1 MSTELMH
8 SACEAILTKKWTK
21 FGRGELSRDATHW
34 RSADPLHAERAID
47 LMIELGWIRDVTE
60 IDRSRRGRPSAGKFV
75 VNPVVPTMFL
85 EEATRI
91 AKKRHDRFMAIK
103 QTALS
108 RSTAGG
114 E

>member
-1 MSTELMH
+1 MSTGLMH

-21 FGRGELSRDATHW
+21 FSRGDLSRDATHW
-34 RSADPLHAERAID
+34 QSADPLHVERAID
-47 LMIELGWIRDVTE
+47 LMIELGWVHDVTE
-60 IDRSRRGRPSAGKFV
+60 IDRNRRGRKSMGKFV

-85 EEATRI
+85 EEASRI
-91 AKKRHDRFMAIK
+91 TKERQDRFIAIK
-103 QTALS
+103 KTALS